1 MTSFAL
7 RHYQHATPP
16 VSALRI
22 MTRHDLWRMS
32 ILGATPSMLRGNAAD
47 DYVVRS
53 GNLRCLR
60 SHVPDNILWKSDILN
75 LKANKRQSTGCV
87 NARSC
92 SKQQREGQHC
102 TWKRCRKRPSQQ
114 TTGKSCHTEM
124 FEGCDF
130 LLPQTTCTSIFQ
142 LHADR
147 TNPSFSC
154 CSHLRGQLW
163 FQDQR
168 VLTFP
173 LNYSHSVSTSVPK
186 LHGLSQP
193 LSASQDDSSSTR
205 TCRRRLARKK
215 KSGTPIILSGKR
227 AMFEATPSRTY
238 LCPKIAGLC
247 QLTYRHQIAGI
258 SDVVTR
264 RR

>member
-114 TTGKSCHTEM
+114 TRGKSYHTEM

-130 LLPQTTCTSIFQ
+130 LLPQTTCTSIF
-142 LHADR
+142 
-147 TNPSFSC
+147 
-154 CSHLRGQLW
+154 
-163 FQDQR
+163 
-168 VLTFP
+168 
-173 LNYSHSVSTSVPK
+173 
-186 LHGLSQP
+186 
-193 LSASQDDSSSTR
+193 SSTPIER
-205 TCRRRLARKK
+205 TLPSHVVA
-215 KSGTPIILSGKR
+215 T
-227 AMFEATPSRTY
+227 FEANSGSKTSACSLSRSTT
-238 LCPKIAGLC
+238 LIPCLHPC
-247 QLTYRHQIAGI
+247 QSYTVCHNL
-258 SDVVTR
+258 
-264 RR
+264 

>member
-193 LSASQDDSSSTR
+193 LSAFR
-205 TCRRRLARKK
+205 T
-215 KSGTPIILSGKR
+215 TPRQHGRAVDVLRGKR
-227 AMFEATPSRTY
+227 SQERLSFSQAREPCLKLLQVVLIFVRELQVFASLRT
-238 LCPKIAGLC
+238 
-247 QLTYRHQIAGI
+247 
-258 SDVVTR
+258 VTKLQAYQT
-264 RR
+264 